1 MTRIVPVMHIPEGLV
16 GTTVGPLVQEID
28 ARWLMAY
35 AAALGDVHAEYLD
48 TTRPEGVIGHP
59 IFPVCYEWPLAVE
72 LRASA
77 LSERIAVRSVHATHD
92 LRLHRRARAGDR
104 LSTTAT
110 VISSEPRAPG
120 AYVVTRLETVDTD
133 GRSVSTT
140 DYGSI
145 YRGVQCERAVLPPGV
160 AGPSQSR
167 GDVGAARELEHRG
180 DGSPRRDWCVE
191 VPVPAGLAHTYTEC
205 ARIWNPIHTDKAVAR
220 SAGLADI
227 ILHGTAT
234 LALAVS
240 AALERAGVGPAA
252 GIARITCRFTGMV
265 PLPSVITVEG
275 WKARL
280 ATGEEV
286 IAFQVLGADG
296 RPVLRDGR
304 LIMAG
309 SHDPQEARA

>member
-1 MTRIVPVMHIPEGLV
+1 MRLPEGLV

-72 LRASA
+72 LRTSA
-77 LSERIAVRSVHATHD
+77 MSESIAVRSVHATHD

-120 AYVVTRLETVDTD
+120 AYVVTRLETVDAG
-133 GRSVSTT
+133 GRPVSTT

-145 YRGVQCERAVLPPGV
+145 YRGVECERAALPSRVTEFADSTGDAGTAPG
-160 AGPSQSR
+160 PDR
-167 GDVGAARELEHRG
+167 RG
-180 DGSPRRDWCVE
+180 DGSPPRGDWSVE
-191 VPVPAGLAHTYTEC
+191 VPVAAGLAHTYTEC

-220 SAGLADI
+220 SAGLSDI

-240 AALERAGVGPAA
+240 AALERAGGDPAA
-252 GIARITCRFTGMV
+252 GIVRIACRFTGMV
-265 PLPSVITVEG
+265 PLPSVISVEG
-275 WKARL
+275 SESRG
-280 ATGEEV
+280 ATGEAV
-286 IAFQVLGADG
+286 IAFRVLGADG
-296 RPVLRDGR
+296 RLVLRDGR

-309 SHDPQEARA
+309 PHDSREARA

>member
-1 MTRIVPVMHIPEGLV
+1 MRIPDGLV
-16 GTTVGPLVQEID
+16 GTAVGPLVQEID

-77 LSERIAVRSVHATHD
+77 ISGRIAVRSVHATHD

-104 LSTTAT
+104 LRTTAT

-120 AYVVTRLETVDTD
+120 AYVVTRLETVDVD
-133 GRSVSTT
+133 GRPVSTT

-145 YRGVQCERAVLPPGV
+145 YRGVQCERAALPPRV
-160 AGPSQSR
+160 AGLADSMSDAGTDRP
-167 GDVGAARELEHRG
+167 GVG
-180 DGSPRRDWCVE
+180 SPPRRDWSVE

-205 ARIWNPIHTDKAVAR
+205 ARIWNPIHTDRAVAR
-220 SAGLADI
+220 SAGLPDI

-234 LALAVS
+234 LALAVA
-240 AALERAGVGPAA
+240 AALERAGAGPAA
-252 GIARITCRFTGMV
+252 RIARITCRFTGMV
-265 PLPSVITVEG
+265 PLPSVIAVEG
-275 WKARL
+275 WETRG
-280 ATGEEV
+280 ATGEALV
-286 IAFQVLGADG
+286 AFQVLGSDG
-296 RPVLRDGR
+296 RLVLRDGR
-304 LIMAG
+304 LVMAG
-309 SHDPQEARA
+309 PHDPEEARA

>member
-1 MTRIVPVMHIPEGLV
+1 MRIPEGLV

-77 LSERIAVRSVHATHD
+77 LSESIAVRSVHATHD
-92 LRLHRRARAGDR
+92 LHLHRRARAGDR

-120 AYVVTRLETVDTD
+120 AYVVTRLETVDAD

-145 YRGVQCERAVLPPGV
+145 YRGVECERSMLPPRV
-160 AGPSQSR
+160 AGLADSK
-167 GDVGAARELEHRG
+167 GDVETVPKPDRRG
-180 DGSPRRDWCVE
+180 DGSPPRRDWSVE

-220 SAGLADI
+220 SAGLPDI

-240 AALERAGVGPAA
+240 ASLQRARVDPAA
-252 GIARITCRFTGMV
+252 GIARIGCRFTGMV

-275 WKARL
+275 CKARL
-280 ATGEEV
+280 ASGETL

-296 RPVLRDGR
+296 RLVLRDGR

>member
-1 MTRIVPVMHIPEGLV
+1 MMRLPEGLV

-35 AAALGDVHAEYLD
+35 AAALGDVYADYLD

-77 LSERIAVRSVHATHD
+77 VSENIAVRSVHATHD

-120 AYVVTRLETVDTD
+120 AYVVTRLETVDAD

-145 YRGVQCERAVLPPGV
+145 YRGVECERAALPSHV
-160 AGPSQSR
+160 AGLAGSK
-167 GDVGAARELEHRG
+167 GDAETVPEPDRRG
-180 DGSPRRDWCVE
+180 DGSPPRRDWSVA
-191 VPVPAGLAHTYTEC
+191 VPVPAGLAHAYTEC

-220 SAGLADI
+220 SAGLPDI

-240 AALERAGVGPAA
+240 ATLERAGVGPAV
-252 GIARITCRFTGMV
+252 GIARIGCRFTGMV
-265 PLPSVITVEG
+265 PLPSTLTVEG
-275 WKARL
+275 WEARA
-280 ATGEEV
+280 ATGEGL
-286 IAFQVLGADG
+286 IAFQVLGSDG
-296 RPVLRDGR
+296 RLVLRDGR

-309 SHDPQEARA
+309 PHDPQEARA

>member
-1 MTRIVPVMHIPEGLV
+1 MRLPEGLV

-35 AAALGDVHAEYLD
+35 AAALGDVHAAYLD

-72 LRASA
+72 LRAA
-77 LSERIAVRSVHATHD
+77 AISESIAVRSVHATHD

-120 AYVVTRLETVDTD
+120 AYVVTRLETVDAD

-145 YRGVQCERAVLPPGV
+145 YRGVQCERAALPPRV
-160 AGPSQSR
+160 AGRADSMSDPGTVPEPDR
-167 GDVGAARELEHRG
+167 RG
-180 DGSPRRDWCVE
+180 DGSPPRRDWSVA

-220 SAGLADI
+220 SAGLPDI

-240 AALERAGVGPAA
+240 AALERATVNPDA

-275 WKARL
+275 WKARG
-280 ATGEEV
+280 ATGDGV
-286 IAFQVLGADG
+286 IAFQVLGSDG
-296 RPVLRDGR
+296 RLVLRDGR

-309 SHDPQEARA
+309 PHDPQEARA